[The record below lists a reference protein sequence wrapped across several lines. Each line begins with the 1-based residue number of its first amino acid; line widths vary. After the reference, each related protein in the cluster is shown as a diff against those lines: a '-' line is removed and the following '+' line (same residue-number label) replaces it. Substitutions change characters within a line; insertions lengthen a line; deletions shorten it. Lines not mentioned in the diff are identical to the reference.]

1 MNKKTFVFITLI
13 VILLT
18 SAVFSPVA
26 AKVEKI
32 PQISFLDVT
41 KGESVTIVT
50 NYMPENTD
58 IIAYMGELD
67 SKGEDG
73 IVVGQMNT
81 GKGGSFSATLPIPAE
96 LKDREYI
103 VVRLVA
109 PKQWYCYN
117 TFQNDPNGT
126 TPVPSTKPSGTPEP
140 EEPEYTVT
148 TVSGK
153 PYKGY
158 PIFAV
163 KTVDPGKTVTVIT
176 DNFPPG
182 LDFVALI
189 GKLGK
194 NGEDGTAVGQ
204 FNSGEGGAF
213 EATFD
218 IPAAFKNYD
227 ALAIRLV
234 APKQYFAYNWFDN
247 SGAGISSAPV
257 TSTEVTATPAP
268 SSPGAT
274 PAPTTAVEA
283 TPAPTTDPNAFV
295 PKPGGPRIQILSVV
309 SGQTIKVKAT
319 NLHSNLEYVFTMGPF
334 GEVDT
339 KGKEAGKFTSDNT
352 GEYELTLTIP
362 EDFKNFSLISIL
374 MESSK
379 SYAFNFFYNITTA
392 E

>member
-1 MNKKTFVFITLI
+1 MNKKSFVFIALI
-13 VILLT
+13 VIILAST
-18 SAVFSPVA
+18 IFSPVA
-26 AKVEKI
+26 AKTEKI
-32 PQISFLDVT
+32 PQVSFLDVT

-126 TPVPSTKPSGTPEP
+126 TPVPTTKPSGTPAP
-140 EEPEYTVT
+140 DEPEYTVT

-158 PIFAV
+158 PMFAI
-163 KTVDPGKTVTVIT
+163 KSVDQGKTVTVIT

-182 LDFVALI
+182 LDFVAMI

-218 IPAAFKNYD
+218 IPAAFKNYN

-234 APKQYFAYNWFDN
+234 APKRYFAYSWFDN
-247 SGAGISSAPV
+247 SGAAV
-257 TSTEVTATPAP
+257 TSSPITSTGVT
-268 SSPGAT
+268 AT
-274 PAPTTAVEA
+274 PAPTTAAEA
-283 TPAPTTDPNAFV
+283 TPAPTAEPTPAPTADANAFV
-295 PKPGGPRIQILSVV
+295 PNPGGPRIEILSVLA
-309 SGQTIKVKAT
+309 GKTIKVKAT
-319 NLHSNLEYVFTMGPF
+319 NLYPNLEYVFSMGPF
-334 GEVDT
+334 GEAAT
-339 KGKEAGKFTSDNT
+339 MGKEAGKFTSDNA
-352 GEYELTLTIP
+352 GAAELSLTIP
-362 EDFKNFSLISIL
+362 EPIKDLNLISII

-379 SYAFNFFYNITTA
+379 GYAFNFFYNITTA

>member
-1 MNKKTFVFITLI
+1 MNKKSFVFIALI
-13 VILLT
+13 VIILAST
-18 SAVFSPVA
+18 IFSPVA
-26 AKVEKI
+26 AKTEKI
-32 PQISFLDVT
+32 PQVSFLDVT

-109 PKQWYCYN
+109 AKQWYCYN

-126 TPVPSTKPSGTPEP
+126 TPVPTTKPSGTPAP
-140 EEPEYTVT
+140 DEPEYTVT

-158 PIFAV
+158 PMFAI
-163 KTVDPGKTVTVIT
+163 KSVDQGKTVTVIT

-182 LDFVALI
+182 LDFVAMI

-218 IPAAFKNYD
+218 IPTAFKNYN

-234 APKQYFAYNWFDN
+234 APKRYFAYSWFDN
-247 SGAGISSAPV
+247 SGAAVASATV
-257 TSTEVTATPAP
+257 TTTEVTATPAP
-268 SSPGAT
+268 TA
-274 PAPTTAVEA
+274 AVEA
-283 TPAPTTDPNAFV
+283 TPGPTPAPTADANAFV
-295 PKPGGPRIQILSVV
+295 PEPGGPRIEILSVV
-309 SGQTIKVKAT
+309 ASQTIIVKAT
-319 NLHSNLEYVFTMGPF
+319 NLYPNLEYVFTMGPF
-334 GEVDT
+334 GEAAT
-339 KGKEAGKFTSDNT
+339 MGKEVGKFTSDNT
-352 GEYELTLTIP
+352 GAAELSLTIP
-362 EDFKNFSLISIL
+362 DGFKDLNLISII

-379 SYAFNFFYNITTA
+379 GYAFNFFYNITTA

>member
-1 MNKKTFVFITLI
+1 MNKKSFVFIALI
-13 VILLT
+13 VIILAAT
-18 SAVFSPVA
+18 VFTPVA

-32 PQISFLDVT
+32 PQVSFLDVT
-41 KGESVTIVT
+41 KGESVTIIT

-117 TFQNDPNGT
+117 TFQNDPNGS
-126 TPVPSTKPSGTPEP
+126 TPVPSTKPTGTPAPDEP
-140 EEPEYTVT
+140 KYTVT

-153 PYKGY
+153 PYMGY
-158 PIFAV
+158 PIFAI
-163 KTVDPGKTVTVIT
+163 KSVDQGKTVTVIT

-218 IPAAFKNYD
+218 IPAAFKNFD

-234 APKQYFAYNWFDN
+234 APKRYYAYNWFDN
-247 SGAGISSAPV
+247 SGAALTTAPS
-257 TSTEVTATPAP
+257 TSTEVTATPT
-268 SSPGAT
+268 PG
-274 PAPTTAVEA
+274 TAEA
-283 TPAPTTDPNAFV
+283 TPAPTTEASPDANAFV
-295 PKPGGPRIQILSVV
+295 PKPGGPRIEIVSVV
-309 SGQTIKVKAT
+309 AGQTIKVKAT
-319 NLHSNLEYVFTMGPF
+319 NLHPNLEYVFTMGPF
-334 GEVDT
+334 GEAAT
-339 KGKEAGKFTSDNT
+339 QGKEAGKFTSDNS
-352 GEYELTLTIP
+352 GAAELNLNIP
-362 EDFKNFSLISIL
+362 EAVKDLNLISII

-379 SYAFNFFYNITTA
+379 GYAFNFFYNITTA

>member
-1 MNKKTFVFITLI
+1 MNKNSFLFISMI
-13 VILLT
+13 IIILAST
-18 SAVFSPVA
+18 IFTPVA
-26 AKVEKI
+26 AKTEKI
-32 PQISFLDVT
+32 PQVSFLDVS

-50 NYMPENTD
+50 NFMPENTD

-67 SKGEDG
+67 TKGEDG
-73 IVVGQMNT
+73 FVVGQMNT

-109 PKQWYCYN
+109 PKKWYCYN

-126 TPVPSTKPSGTPEP
+126 TPVPSAKPSGTPAP
-140 EEPEYTVT
+140 DEPEYTVT

-163 KTVDPGKTVTVIT
+163 KSVDQGKTVTVIT

-182 LDFVALI
+182 LDFVAMI

-213 EATFD
+213 EATFE

-234 APKQYFAYNWFDN
+234 APKRYFAYNWFDN
-247 SGAGISSAPV
+247 TGATLSSAPT
-257 TSTEVTATPAP
+257 TSTEMTPTP
-268 SSPGAT
+268 TPTTTEAT
-274 PAPTTAVEA
+274 PAPTVEA
-283 TPAPTTDPNAFV
+283 TPAPTADANAFV
-295 PKPGGPRIQILSVV
+295 PKPGGPRIEIVSVV
-309 SGQTIKVKAT
+309 AGQTIKVKAT
-319 NLHSNLEYVFTMGPF
+319 NLHPNLEYVFTMGPF
-334 GEVDT
+334 GEAAT
-339 KGKEAGKFTSDNT
+339 KGKEAGKFTSDNS
-352 GEYELTLTIP
+352 GAAELMLTIP
-362 EDFKNFSLISIL
+362 EAVKDLNLISII

-379 SYAFNFFYNITTA
+379 GYAFNFFYNITTA

>member
-1 MNKKTFVFITLI
+1 MNKKSFLFITLI
-13 VILLT
+13 VILLAST
-18 SAVFSPVA
+18 IFTPAA

-32 PQISFLDVT
+32 PQVSFLDVS

-126 TPVPSTKPSGTPEP
+126 TPVPSSKPSGTPEP

-163 KTVDPGKTVTVIT
+163 KSVDPGKTVTVIT

-218 IPAAFKNYD
+218 IPAAFKDYD

-247 SGAGISSAPV
+247 SGTGISSAPV
-257 TSTEVTATPAP
+257 TSTEVTATPTPTTSATEP
-268 SSPGAT
+268 T
-274 PAPTTAVEA
+274 PAPTVDA
-283 TPAPTTDPNAFV
+283 NAFV

-309 SGQTIKVKAT
+309 AGQTIKVKAT
-319 NLHSNLEYVFTMGPF
+319 NLHSNLEYTFSMGPF
-334 GEVDT
+334 GEVDA

-352 GEYELTLTIP
+352 GEADLTLTIP
-362 EDFKNFSLISIL
+362 EEFKNLSLISIL

-379 SYAFNFFYNITTA
+379 SYAFNFFYNVTTA

>member
-1 MNKKTFVFITLI
+1 MNKKSFVFITLI
-13 VILLT
+13 VIILAST
-18 SAVFSPVA
+18 IFSTA
-26 AKVEKI
+26 AAEAKKI
-32 PQISFLDVT
+32 PQVSFLDVS

-67 SKGEDG
+67 SKGENG

-81 GKGGSFSATLPIPAE
+81 GNGGSFSATLPVPAE

-103 VVRLVA
+103 VVRLEA
-109 PKQWYCYN
+109 PKNWYCFN

-126 TPVPSTKPSGTPEP
+126 NPVPALEPNKTPSAPS
-140 EEPEYTVT
+140 EPEYTVT

-163 KTVDPGKTVTVIT
+163 KSVEQGKTVTVIT

-182 LDFVALI
+182 LDFVAMI

-218 IPAAFKNYD
+218 IPAAFKDYKD
-227 ALAIRLV
+227 LSIRLV
-234 APKQYFAYNWFDN
+234 APKRYYAYNWFDN
-247 SGAGISSAPV
+247 SGAAVTSVPV
-257 TSTEVTATPAP
+257 TSAEVTATPVP
-268 SSPGAT
+268 S
-274 PAPTTAVEA
+274 TAAEA
-283 TPAPTTDPNAFV
+283 TPAPTADANAFV
-295 PKPGGPRIQILSVV
+295 PKAGGPRIEILSVIA
-309 SGQTIKVKAT
+309 GKTIKVKVS
-319 NLHSNLEYVFTMGPF
+319 NLHPNLEYIFTMGPF
-334 GEVDT
+334 GEAET

-352 GEYELTLTIP
+352 GASELSLTIP
-362 EDFKNFSLISIL
+362 PGIEDLNLISII
-374 MESSK
+374 MESTK
-379 SYAFNFFYNITTA
+379 GYAFNFFYNITTA

>member
-1 MNKKTFVFITLI
+1 MNKKSFVFIALI
-13 VILLT
+13 VIILAST
-18 SAVFSPVA
+18 VFSPVA
-26 AKVEKI
+26 AKTEKI
-32 PQISFLDVT
+32 PQVSFLDVT

-50 NYMPENTD
+50 NFMPENTD

-67 SKGEDG
+67 SKGENG

-81 GKGGSFSATLPIPAE
+81 GSGGSFSATLPIPAE

-103 VVRLVA
+103 VVRLAA

-126 TPVPSTKPSGTPEP
+126 TPVPTPKPSGTPAPDEP
-140 EEPEYTVT
+140 VYTVT

-158 PIFAV
+158 PIFAI
-163 KTVDPGKTVTVIT
+163 KSVDQGKTVTVIT

-213 EATFD
+213 EATFA
-218 IPAAFKNYD
+218 IPAAFKDYK

-234 APKQYFAYNWFDN
+234 APKRYFAYSWFDN
-247 SGAGISSAPV
+247 SSSTVASATV
-257 TSTEVTATPAP
+257 TTTEVTATPAP
-268 SSPGAT
+268 
-274 PAPTTAVEA
+274 TTVVEA
-283 TPAPTTDPNAFV
+283 TPAPTPAPTADPNAFV
-295 PKPGGPRIQILSVV
+295 PKPGGPRIEILSVV
-309 SGQTIKVKAT
+309 AGQTIKVKAT
-319 NLHSNLEYVFTMGPF
+319 NLHPNLEYVFTMGPF
-334 GEVDT
+334 GEAAT
-339 KGKEAGKFTSDNT
+339 MGKEAGKFTSDNT
-352 GEYELTLTIP
+352 GAVELSLTIP
-362 EDFKNFSLISIL
+362 EAVKDLNLISII

-379 SYAFNFFYNITTA
+379 GYAFNFFYNITTA

>member
-1 MNKKTFVFITLI
+1 MNKKSFVFITLI
-13 VILLT
+13 VILLAST
-18 SAVFSPVA
+18 IFSTAA

-32 PQISFLDVT
+32 PQVSFLDVT
-41 KGESVTIVT
+41 KGESVTIIT

-109 PKQWYCYN
+109 PKQWFCYN
-117 TFQNDPNGT
+117 TFQNDPDGT
-126 TPVPSTKPSGTPEP
+126 TPPPSSKPSGTPAP
-140 EEPEYTVT
+140 DEPEYTVT
-148 TVSGK
+148 TVNGK

-158 PIFAV
+158 PMFAI
-163 KTVDPGKTVTVIT
+163 KSVDQGKTVTVIT

-194 NGEDGTAVGQ
+194 NGADGTAVGQ

-218 IPAAFKNYD
+218 IPPAFKDYKS
-227 ALAIRLV
+227 LAIRLV
-234 APKQYFAYNWFDN
+234 APKRYFAYNWFDN
-247 SGAGISSAPV
+247 SSAGIVSAPV
-257 TSTEVTATPAP
+257 TSTEVTTTP
-268 SSPGAT
+268 GQT
-274 PAPTTAVEA
+274 PAPTPLAEA
-283 TPAPTTDPNAFV
+283 TPAPTVDPNAFV
-295 PKPGGPRIQILSVV
+295 PEPGGPRIDILSVV
-309 SGQTIKVKAT
+309 AGQTIKVKAT
-319 NLHSNLEYVFTMGPF
+319 NLHSNLEYVFSMGPF
-334 GEVDT
+334 GEAET
-339 KGKEAGKFTSDNT
+339 KGVEAGKFTSDNT
-352 GEYELTLTIP
+352 GEHEITLTIP
-362 EDFKNFSLISIL
+362 AGFKDLSLISII
-374 MESSK
+374 MDSSK
-379 SYAFNFFYNITTA
+379 SFAFNFFYNITTA
-392 E
+392 N

>member
-1 MNKKTFVFITLI
+1 MNKKSFVFITLI
-13 VILLT
+13 VILLAST
-18 SAVFSPVA
+18 IFSTAA

-32 PQISFLDVT
+32 PQVSFIDVT
-41 KGESVTIVT
+41 MGESVTIVT

-67 SKGEDG
+67 SKGENG

-81 GKGGSFSATLPIPAE
+81 GKGGSFSAVLPIPAE

-109 PKQWYCYN
+109 PKQWFCYN

-126 TPVPSTKPSGTPEP
+126 NPIPTPKPSGTPSAD
-140 EEPEYTVT
+140 EPEYTVT

-163 KTVDPGKTVTVIT
+163 KSVDQGKSVTVIT

-213 EATFD
+213 EATFE
-218 IPAAFKNYD
+218 IPAVFKDYK

-234 APKQYFAYNWFDN
+234 APKRYFAYNWFDN
-247 SGAGISSAPV
+247 SGAAISSVPV
-257 TSTEVTATPAP
+257 TSSEVSATPGP
-268 SSPGAT
+268 T
-274 PAPTTAVEA
+274 PAPTAVAEA
-283 TPAPTTDPNAFV
+283 TPAPTADPNAFV
-295 PKPGGPRIQILSVV
+295 PEPGGPRIEILSVV
-309 SGQTIKVKAT
+309 AGQTIKVKAT
-319 NLHSNLEYVFTMGPF
+319 NLHSNLEYVFYMGPF
-334 GEVDT
+334 GEAET

-352 GEYELTLTIP
+352 GEYELSLTIP
-362 EDFKNFSLISIL
+362 EGFKDLSLISII

-392 E
+392 N

>member
-1 MNKKTFVFITLI
+1 MNKKSLVFITLI
-13 VILLT
+13 VILLAST
-18 SAVFSPVA
+18 IFSTAA

-32 PQISFLDVT
+32 PQVSFLDVT
-41 KGESVTIVT
+41 KGESVTIIT

-67 SKGEDG
+67 SKGENG

-126 TPVPSTKPSGTPEP
+126 TPVPTSEPSGTPAP
-140 EEPEYTVT
+140 DEPEYTVT

-158 PIFAV
+158 PMFAI
-163 KTVDPGKTVTVIT
+163 KSVDQGKTVTVIT

-194 NGEDGTAVGQ
+194 NGADGTPVGQ

-218 IPAAFKNYD
+218 IPAVFKDYE

-247 SGAGISSAPV
+247 SSAGIVSAPV
-257 TSTEVTATPAP
+257 TSTEVSTTPGPTPAP
-268 SSPGAT
+268 TTVADAT
-274 PAPTTAVEA
+274 PAPTA
-283 TPAPTTDPNAFV
+283 DPNAFV
-295 PKPGGPRIQILSVV
+295 PKPGGPRIEILSVV
-309 SGQTIKVKAT
+309 AGQTIKVKAT

-334 GEVDT
+334 GEAKT
-339 KGKEAGKFTSDNT
+339 KGLEAGKFTSDNT
-352 GEYELTLTIP
+352 GEAELILKIP
-362 EDFKNFSLISIL
+362 EGVKDLSLISIL

-392 E
+392 N